1 MHGQVL
7 TESIRF
13 KATLEVNAARVDEEL
28 GSKSFKVPAYEWIK
42 RMRRH
47 EMKGSGTELC
57 KVTRF
62 SDSMKL

>member
-42 RMRRH
+42 WIHVH
-47 EMKGSGTELC
+47 EMEGKW
-57 KVTRF
+57 
-62 SDSMKL
+62 